1 MASKNWDVQ
10 RLGSG
15 TERVTVEI
23 ADGESCDS
31 LMRLTNPDGETV
43 MIRVDDG
50 LGEPVGD
57 TVPDWAD
64 NVAAR
69 LGVAV
74 TR

>member
-15 TERVTVEI
+15 SERVKVEI

-31 LMRLTNPDGETV
+31 IVRLTNSDDETV
-43 MIRVDDG
+43 TIRVDDG
-50 LGEPVGD
+50 VGEPAGE

-69 LGVAV
+69 VGVPV
-74 TR
+74 VR

>member
-15 TERVTVEI
+15 SERVTVEI

-31 LMRLTNPDGETV
+31 LMRLTNYDGETV

-50 LGEPVGD
+50 VGEPVSEP
-57 TVPDWAD
+57 VPDWAD

-69 LGVAV
+69 IGVAV
-74 TR
+74 VR